1 MISNCCL
8 WLQRSK
14 KIRYQLGRFFTSL
27 QTIFV
32 SKFIFSTFAHK
43 ILFIL
48 LIMIGNND
56 LLLVMVVSFVK
67 NLYSPI
73 FDLSPNYF
81 CLLIHFFNFHSTDFL
96 SNLYVF
102 IRDIFQ
108 YRQGAPFFDMMNS
121 FEYCLG
127 LYWILLK
134 IIKPLSMTLSLPWP
148 LVMVKLMLLRVFI

>member
-73 FDLSPNYF
+73 FDLSSNYF

-108 YRQGAPFFDMMNS
+108 YRQGAPF
-121 FEYCLG
+121 LTW
-127 LYWILLK
+127 WIRLNIALACIEFYLKLL
-134 IIKPLSMTLSLPWP
+134 SHYQWP
-148 LVMVKLMLLRVFI
+148 YHYHDLWSW